1 MFGETGSG
9 ERKGSEKITE
19 TGNKTKGVKA
29 DFFFF
34 FFLELTQRGAA
45 IE

>member
-34 FFLELTQRGAA
+34 LELTQRGAA

>member
-34 FFLELTQRGAA
+34 FLELTQRGAA